1 MKLPIQW
8 ARRHQLMSEETI
20 EEMALR
26 VAMCAHEQYGQAIT
40 KWDDT
45 AVAQQARIR
54 HEMEGRFGVYQTQ
67 QEIKRAYETLGMISF
82 HPERDPDDL

>member
-1 MKLPIQW
+1 MSG
-8 ARRHQLMSEETI
+8 ASDQLETI

-26 VAMCAHEQYGQAIT
+26 AAMCAHEQYGRAVS

-54 HEMEGRFGVYQTQ
+54 HEMERRFGVYQTQ
-67 QEIKRAYETLGMISF
+67 EEIRKAYDTLKMVCF
-82 HPERDPDDL
+82 HPEEDPDEQNLFGP